1 MQTNEI
7 TKEELVF
14 VVSKDTA
21 CDRCASPINSGEFI
35 KLITVPDGVKQG
47 ICMSCAGY
55 DDYDYLSAGNAKL
68 TRLASKYSSSR
79 TVVLRWSRS
88 RKRYERRGL
97 LLERSAL
104 DRAVDELGLPT
115 GETFSLE
122 KN

>member
-1 MQTNEI
+1 MKTSEA

-21 CDRCASPINSGEFI
+21 CNRCASPITSGDFI
-35 KLITVPDGVKQG
+35 KPITLPDGVKQG
-47 ICMSCAGY
+47 ICMTCAGY

-104 DRAVDELGLPT
+104 NRAVDELGLN
-115 GETFSLE
+115 ETKTE
-122 KN
+122 AT